1 MRVGYRM
8 SSVAA
13 PTACR
18 QVARRPTE
26 RFMDLVAEALDALPE
41 WVHRPL
47 DNVEVLVDDH
57 PPDDVDPTARPVP
70 GHPADR
76 AGQRLLGRAARPH
89 HAVRDADRRGGRARR
104 CRAQRVIG
112 ETVVHE
118 IAHHFGIDDERL
130 HEIDR
135 Y

>member
-1 MRVGYRM
+1 M
-8 SSVAA
+8 
-13 PTACR
+13 PTGE
-18 QVARRPTE
+18 QE
-26 RFMDLVAEALDALPE
+26 RFMALVAEALDALPD
-41 WVHRPL
+41 WVHGAL

-57 PPDDVDPTARPVP
+57 PPEGV
-70 GHPADR
+70 
-76 AGQRLLGRAARPH
+76 
-89 HAVRDADRRGGRARR
+89 DADTLGLYEGIPLTERGADYTGVLPDRITLFAMPI
-104 CRAQRVIG
+104 ASEAGPDPEVLKRVIG

>member
-1 MRVGYRM
+1 M
-8 SSVAA
+8 SSSPAA
-13 PTACR
+13 PD
-18 QVARRPTE
+18 QE
-26 RFMDLVAEALDALPE
+26 RFMALVAEALDALPE
-41 WVHRPL
+41 WVHRTL

-57 PPDDVDPTARPVP
+57 PPDEVDPDTLGLYEGIPLTERGSDYSGVLP
-70 GHPADR
+70 DR
-76 AGQRLLGRAARPH
+76 ITLFAMPIAAEAGPDDEALK
-89 HAVRDADRRGGRARR
+89 
-104 CRAQRVIG
+104 RVIS

>member
-1 MRVGYRM
+1 M
-8 SSVAA
+8 SSG
-13 PTACR
+13 
-18 QVARRPTE
+18 RPTSDAARPPGQE
-26 RFMDLVAEALDALPE
+26 RFMALVAEALDDLPD
-41 WVHRPL
+41 WVHRTL

-57 PPDDVDPTARPVP
+57 PPDDIDPDTLGLYEGIPLTERGGDYSGVLPDRITLFAVP
-70 GHPADR
+70 IAAEAGPDDR
-76 AGQRLLGRAARPH
+76 ALR
-89 HAVRDADRRGGRARR
+89 
-104 CRAQRVIG
+104 RVIG